1 MTATDVQARPAWRVA
16 TARWFYL
23 AASLT
28 VLAVVVYGFGH
39 TVSDSLIK
47 PKIARPPILY
57 IHAAVMSAWVILFVA
72 QVALVRLR
80 RTRWH
85 RRLGIA
91 GLALGAAIPCIG
103 LPTTI
108 VMRRFDIDHLHDT
121 LPFIAVPFGDLVMF
135 LGFFVPAALLRQRP
149 EWHRRLMFL
158 ATCVL
163 INAGLGR
170 FPLPD
175 AWFDAGWMYFAIDG
189 LALAGAA
196 VDLVTRSRPHSV
208 YVIGLPLLA
217 VCQLGVWLLWH
228 DPPAAWLAMMRSIV
242 GAG

>member
-1 MTATDVQARPAWRVA
+1 MTTDVRTPPAWRGA

-23 AASLT
+23 AAALT
-28 VLAVVVYGFGH
+28 VLVVVVYGFSQ
-39 TVSDSLIK
+39 TVGDSLIH
-47 PKIARPPILY
+47 PKIGRPPILY
-57 IHAAVMSAWVILFVA
+57 VHAAVMSAWVILFIA
-72 QVALVRLR
+72 QVALVRLK

-85 RRLGIA
+85 RRLGLA
-91 GLALGAAIPCIG
+91 GLALGAAIPIVG
-103 LPTTI
+103 APTAI

-135 LGFFVPAALLRQRP
+135 LGFFVPAALLRRRP

-175 AWFDAGWMYFAIDG
+175 AWFNAGWMYFGIDA
-189 LALAGAA
+189 LALTGAA
-196 VDLVTRSRPHSV
+196 ADLFTRSRLHPV
-208 YVIGLPLLA
+208 YLIGLPLLA
-217 VCQLGVWLLWH
+217 ACQLGVWLLWH
-228 DPPAAWLAMMRSIV
+228 DPPAAWLALMRSMV